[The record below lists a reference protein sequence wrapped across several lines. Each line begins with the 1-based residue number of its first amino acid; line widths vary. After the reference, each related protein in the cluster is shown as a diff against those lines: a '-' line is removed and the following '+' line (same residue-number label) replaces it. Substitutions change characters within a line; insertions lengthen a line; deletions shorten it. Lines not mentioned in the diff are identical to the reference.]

1 MDDKGPI
8 EQHDELKESASR
20 GELPP
25 KEHFRQVANVGAL
38 LAYDLIDKLRYWEK
52 ETLELPDD
60 KVTERLEHL
69 TSSVDQLRAAYL
81 AFAELDS

>member
-1 MDDKGPI
+1 MDYRGPF
-8 EQHDELKESASR
+8 EQHYELNDSAGR
-20 GELPP
+20 GELSP
-25 KEHFRQVANVGAL
+25 KEHFRQIANVGAL

-52 ETLELPDD
+52 ETLGLPDD
-60 KVTERLEHL
+60 KVAERLDHL